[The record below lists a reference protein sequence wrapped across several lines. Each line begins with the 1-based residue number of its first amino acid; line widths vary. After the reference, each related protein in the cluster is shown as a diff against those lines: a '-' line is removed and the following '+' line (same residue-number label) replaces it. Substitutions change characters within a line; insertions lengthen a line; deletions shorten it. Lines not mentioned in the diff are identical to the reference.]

1 VTKNEQKLLD
11 FFRNIKIKAD
21 ARLREQRTMINE
33 LRCECDALAKESAVH
48 RTGEEHSD
56 ELLDIEIERTR
67 GLTVLNTHLTEDN
80 ARLRRENL
88 GIWTAGI
95 TASL

>member
-1 VTKNEQKLLD
+1 MTKNEQKLLD

-21 ARLREQRTMINE
+21 ARLHEQRTMIDE
-33 LRCECDALAKESAVH
+33 LRCECDALAKECAVH
-48 RTGEEHSD
+48 RNSD

-67 GLTVLNTHLTEDN
+67 SLNVLNTHLVEDN